1 KREAAALGRYRLAAE
16 LQALRHAADHCPHEA
31 GAGPSHALQHPPPVR
46 IYIAFFG
53 HSSLLVAIGVWVMSA
68 ISLCDNSSSSRRITG
83 PPSPPATAALSSC
96 TCRSPRRRSS
106 AISGS
111 SSVATRSSAA
121 SVPGSSASPIG
132 TNCTPRSSWRDEY
145 LHRAQ
150 GARTE
155 CRQIGDQYPQIK
167 TGEAHRAP
175 PPLSLNGF
183 SAAV

>member
-1 KREAAALGRYRLAAE
+1 MDHQRRWLGQFGDAVERRLQCRVGVGVRLLVEPDMAVADLHKREAAALGRYCLAAE

-68 ISLCDNSSSSRRITG
+68 ICLCDNSSSSRRISGSRSSTG
-83 PPSPPATAALSSC
+83 NAAISSC

-111 SSVATRSSAA
+111 SSVASEAEEPGTLAA
-121 SVPGSSASPIG
+121 DDLVAIG
-132 TNCTPRSSWRDEY
+132 TNCTPRSSWRDE
-145 LHRAQ
+145 
-150 GARTE
+150 
-155 CRQIGDQYPQIK
+155 
-167 TGEAHRAP
+167 
-175 PPLSLNGF
+175 
-183 SAAV
+183 